1 VQGGYRAI
9 VKDADPK
16 IVGAINDAPG
26 NYSSASEALH
36 ALLHRTSSMV
46 LNELRKDGFSESNKT
61 GDFAKIVLKES
72 PYFPQVP
79 SSGLYQGS
87 AVVPTRGAFGS
98 GANATLF
105 GEYKTPQGPPSEPGQ
120 ALTAIPTGGH
130 FGATSSEGVFG
141 NDSAGHASFGQF
153 PSNITVT
160 LNFNS
165 FPASVNNKDESEDGL
180 SGSFA
185 LRPKKLN
192 SDGPDAATVSLY
204 QTGPKPKSMF
214 ADSPHETNDHE
225 NTATG
230 DPGSRF
236 GDLLEESSARYLD
249 PEQNHFVNYV
259 PSGILGSESHGVSG
273 PATGAFAS
281 TTGPS
286 PCGDFKVP
294 HGSYRYNPTTGTLK
308 ATEKVSPEAT
318 VTSNFKDTITDGKTP
333 ESKSMVD
340 GNTNKK
346 ARRHFATVEDETL
359 NSFAA
364 LTTNT
369 SKPVGFMFKE
379 FIPREISVQR
389 PTPAVSM
396 FGDAPASALTPVQG
410 SMFESASTAEVTMD
424 TKGSAFPPV
433 SGFASAPVSKF
444 ATATVP
450 AGVAEP
456 ETKTVEVERPVQQ
469 GHAQKIPLPAQKKT
483 ASKSG
488 GLFESMYAK

>member
-46 LNELRKDGFSESNKT
+46 SNELRKDGFSESNKT
-61 GDFAKIVLKES
+61 GDSAKLVLKES

-87 AVVPTRGAFGS
+87 AVVPTRSAFGA

-105 GEYKTPQGPPSEPGQ
+105 GEYKTPQGPPSGPGQ

-130 FGATSSEGVFG
+130 FGATSSGGVFG
-141 NDSAGHASFGQF
+141 NNLTGHASFGQL

-160 LNFNS
+160 LNFNG
-165 FPASVNNKDESEDGL
+165 FPASVNNKDESEEGL
-180 SGSFA
+180 FGNFA
-185 LRPKKLN
+185 LRPKEAN
-192 SDGPDAATVSLY
+192 NDGLDNAAVSLY
-204 QTGPKPKSMF
+204 QTVPKPRSMF
-214 ADSPHETNDHE
+214 ADSPHVTNDHE
-225 NTATG
+225 NTAIC
-230 DPGSRF
+230 DSGSRF
-236 GDLLEESSARYLD
+236 GALLRENSARHLD
-249 PEQNHFVNYV
+249 PDQNPFVNYV
-259 PSGILGSESHGVSG
+259 LSSILGSESQGVSG

-281 TTGPS
+281 TTHPS
-286 PCGDFKVP
+286 PFGESRVP

-308 ATEKVSPEAT
+308 ATEKVFPEAA
-318 VTSNFKDTITDGKTP
+318 VTSTFKENITDGKTLK
-333 ESKSMVD
+333 SKSLVD

-369 SKPVGFMFKE
+369 SKPVGSMFKE
-379 FIPREISVQR
+379 FVPKEISVQR

-396 FGDAPASALTPVQG
+396 FDGAPASALTSVQG
-410 SMFESASTAEVTMD
+410 SMFDSAPTAEVTMD
-424 TKGSAFPPV
+424 SAGSAFPPV
-433 SGFASAPVSKF
+433 AGFDSAPISRF

-450 AGVAEP
+450 AQTAEP
-456 ETKTVEVERPVQQ
+456 VREP
-469 GHAQKIPLPAQKKT
+469 
-483 ASKSG
+483 SG
-488 GLFESMYAK
+488 EGRRS